1 MRNTTVHCILLS
13 FSTDRW
19 RNDRQ
24 VGVGFSER
32 HLCAGGPLVCL
43 LITSQMISEHMRELT
58 SSKLRLLLPP
68 LICASS
74 SSLQGSTSN
83 SGPNSNLLALA
94 DRTMPMP
101 RRRLSL
107 NLLCMGAMPVDGDW
121 ESEHSKPAQH
131 RRLPKCPPMWWP
143 PEWSPDLTGMG
154 RVRRWKPPEEQGK
167 KVLVEWKKRLPLDR
181 NSQPSN

>member
-1 MRNTTVHCILLS
+1 MC
-13 FSTDRW
+13 W
-19 RNDRQ
+19 
-24 VGVGFSER
+24 
-32 HLCAGGPLVCL
+32 GPLVCL

-74 SSLQGSTSN
+74 CSLQGSTSN

-107 NLLCMGAMPVDGDW
+107 NLLCMGAMPVEGDW
-121 ESEHSKPAQH
+121 ESEHSSKPAQH
-131 RRLPKCPPMWWP
+131 RHSKCPC
-143 PEWSPDLTGMG
+143 GG
-154 RVRRWKPPEEQGK
+154 RSGAQIPRGWAAGVRRWRPEEHGK

-181 NSQPSN
+181 NSQQPSN

>member
-1 MRNTTVHCILLS
+1 MHGRTEKKRGKLFASIDGAMIGRLGLGSVNATCVLGAIGLFVNHQS
-13 FSTDRW
+13 
-19 RNDRQ
+19 NDQ
-24 VGVGFSER
+24 
-32 HLCAGGPLVCL
+32 L
-43 LITSQMISEHMRELT
+43 HMHELKN
-58 SSKLRLLLPP
+58 SKLRLAACYYCP

-74 SSLQGSTSN
+74 CSLQGSTSN

-94 DRTMPMP
+94 DRTMPQCQGDVS
-101 RRRLSL
+101 LFL

-167 KVLVEWKKRLPLDR
+167 KVLVE
-181 NSQPSN
+181 